1 MSGYEAA
8 RQDTRRRASQLVD
21 RVLGRGGVG
30 VGASSTGSGVR
41 SGGATMGG
49 GSARNAVRSGGGA
62 KRNTAGY
69 GAPPRGT
76 ASSTRTVR
84 NVIKSKRRIA
94 DNIELEHG
102 WKNPGLEIGFGKDKY
117 KKPMGTIPCGSA
129 AASPQDRVLQKKRGK
144 ANVVGQSKLSQ
155 REQDATK
162 LINVFRAFDVNFDG
176 KLQHGEFKRAL
187 RYLGVEKKFGT
198 AELDSMIT
206 RLDPKD
212 KGFITY
218 QDAVD
223 ALEVDHEVH
232 RPTMANEGQIT
243 AAPKHKGK

>member
-1 MSGYEAA
+1 MEYEAA
-8 RQDTRRRASQLVD
+8 RRDTRRRASELVD
-21 RVLGRGGVG
+21 RVLGRGGNTNSSALQGRSG
-30 VGASSTGSGVR
+30 VGATVKHTGFAIPNARGANARTMRGV
-41 SGGATMGG
+41 M
-49 GSARNAVRSGGGA
+49 
-62 KRNTAGY
+62 
-69 GAPPRGT
+69 
-76 ASSTRTVR
+76 
-84 NVIKSKRRIA
+84 KSQRRLA
-94 DNIELEHG
+94 NNIELEHG
-102 WKNPGLEIGFGKDKY
+102 WKNPGLEIGFGRDKY
-117 KKPMGTIPCGSA
+117 KKPKGTIPGASA

-144 ANVVGQSKLSQ
+144 ANVVGHSKLSQ
-155 REQDATK
+155 RDQDATK

-187 RYLGVEKKFGT
+187 WYLGVEKKFGKQ
-198 AELDSMIT
+198 ELDNMVT